1 VVGAVSF
8 PRLKTLALI
17 GGLALVAAAT
27 GSLARIDD
35 KPRAIV
41 FQPVKSADAG
51 WRAASCGAV
60 EGGCVD
66 GSGGQEAAALY
77 RAPGAG
83 PNDYYAILLSGPT
96 LLTLSVDADKHWRVK
111 ETWSLQGYAATADDA
126 AGDRAN
132 PPHLFPALYPLG
144 PGDWGVALLSG
155 HSEMYS
161 GGGAN
166 VEVADFIS
174 LKAVAASAQAVK
186 PVYGGVPFSCSKMI
200 RACFSEQEY
209 KTSKHCHDEFTG
221 SLRIRYATAA
231 PGAARHGWTFV
242 WSETDWPQDT
252 LASKATHETSTLDIP
267 PGGVFDQSNGAFP
280 FCDGGLSD

>member
-1 VVGAVSF
+1 M
-8 PRLKTLALI
+8 KTFALI
-17 GGLALVAAAT
+17 GGLALVAVAT

-41 FQPVKSADAG
+41 FQSVKSADAG
-51 WRAASCGAV
+51 WRTVACAAV
-60 EGGCVD
+60 EGGC
-66 GSGGQEAAALY
+66 GEGAGGQEGAALY
-77 RAPGAG
+77 RAPGAD
-83 PNDYYAILLSGPT
+83 PDNYYAILLSGPT
-96 LLTLSVDADKHWRVK
+96 LLTLSVDATKHWRVK
-111 ETWSLQGYAATADDA
+111 EKWSLQGYAPTADDEVGDL
-126 AGDRAN
+126 AG

-144 PGDWGVALLSG
+144 PGDWGVALLTG

-174 LKAVAASAQAVK
+174 LKAVAASAQPAK

-221 SLRIRYATAA
+221 ALRIRYATAA
-231 PGAARHGWTFV
+231 PGTARHGWTFV

-252 LASKATHETSTLDIP
+252 LQSKATHETSTLDIP
-267 PGGVFDQSNGAFP
+267 PGGVFNPSSGAFP